1 MIDDVAPDIRSLG
14 VAVDEHDRVALS
26 CLHVVDLVPLYSD
39 KL

>member
-26 CLHVVDLVPLYSD
+26 CLHVSGSGAPLQ
-39 KL
+39 